1 MDPTRLNLEW
11 DPDKAKQN
19 LRKHGVTFGQ
29 GATVLLDPV
38 AVNLYDEE
46 HSREE
51 DRWITLGRSSR
62 GDILVIVHTFDEQS
76 DGNIAVRMISARQA
90 TKREKQRYEANL

>member
-1 MDPTRLNLEW
+1 VDPIYT
-11 DPDKAKQN
+11 
-19 LRKHGVTFGQ
+19 
-29 GATVLLDPV
+29 
-38 AVNLYDEE
+38 E

-51 DRWITLGRSSR
+51 DRWISLGRSTQ

-76 DGNIAVRMISARQA
+76 DGNVAVRMISARQA

>member
-1 MDPTRLNLEW
+1 VDPTRLNLEW

-19 LRKHGVTFGQ
+19 LRKHGITFGH

-38 AVNLYDEE
+38 AINLYDEE

-51 DRWITLGRSSR
+51 DRWITLGRSAR
-62 GDILVIVHTFDEQS
+62 GDILVVVHTFDEQS
-76 DGNIAVRMISARQA
+76 DGNVAVRIISARQA
-90 TKREKQRYEANL
+90 TKREKQRYEAKP

>member
-1 MDPTRLNLEW
+1 MNPALLNLEW
-11 DPDKAKQN
+11 DPDKAKKN

-29 GATVLLDPV
+29 GATVLLDPG
-38 AVNLYDEE
+38 AINLYDEE

-76 DGNIAVRMISARQA
+76 DGNIAVRMISARPA
-90 TKREKQRYEANL
+90 TKREMQRYEANL

>member
-1 MDPTRLNLEW
+1 VDPTRLNLEW

-38 AVNLYDEE
+38 AINLYDEE

-51 DRWITLGRSSR
+51 DRWITLGRSSQ
-62 GDILVIVHTFDEQS
+62 GDILVVVHTFDEQS
-76 DGNIAVRMISARQA
+76 DGNVAVRIISARQA

>member
-11 DPDKAKQN
+11 DPDKAKKN

-38 AVNLYDEE
+38 AINLYDEE
-46 HSREE
+46 HSRED
-51 DRWITLGRSSR
+51 DRWITLGRSSQ
-62 GDILVIVHTFDEQS
+62 GDILVVVHTFDEQS
-76 DGNIAVRMISARQA
+76 DGNVAVRMISARQA

>member
-19 LRKHGVTFGQ
+19 LRKHGLTFGQ

-38 AVNLYDEE
+38 AINLYDEE

-51 DRWITLGRSSR
+51 DRWVTLGRSSR
-62 GDILVIVHTFDEQS
+62 GDILVVVHTFDEQS
-76 DGNIAVRMISARQA
+76 DGNVAVRIISVRQA
-90 TKREKQRYEANL
+90 TKRERQRYEANP

>member
-11 DPDKAKQN
+11 NPGKAKQN

-38 AVNLYDEE
+38 AINLYDEE

-51 DRWITLGRSSR
+51 DRWITLGRSSQ
-62 GDILVIVHTFDEQS
+62 GDILVVVHTFDEQS
-76 DGNIAVRMISARQA
+76 DGNVAVRMISARQA
-90 TKREKQRYEANL
+90 TKREKQRYEANS

>member
-1 MDPTRLNLEW
+1 MNPALLNLEW
-11 DPDKAKQN
+11 DPDKAKTN
-19 LRKHGVTFGQ
+19 LRKHGVTFGH
-29 GATVLLDPV
+29 GATVLLDPG
-38 AVNLYDEE
+38 AINLYDEE
-46 HSREE
+46 HSRVE

-76 DGNIAVRMISARQA
+76 DGNVAVRMISARQA

>member
-1 MDPTRLNLEW
+1 VDPTRLNLEW

-19 LRKHGVTFGQ
+19 LRKHGITFGQ

-38 AVNLYDEE
+38 AINLYDEE

-62 GDILVIVHTFDEQS
+62 GGILVIVHTFDEQS
-76 DGNIAVRMISARQA
+76 DGNIAAA
-90 TKREKQRYEANL
+90 

>member
-11 DPDKAKQN
+11 DPEKAKQN

-29 GATVLLDPV
+29 GATVLLDPL

-62 GDILVIVHTFDEQS
+62 GDILVVVHTFDEQS
-76 DGNIAVRMISARQA
+76 DGNVAVRMISARQA